1 MTFGLLPLGTNRV
14 LLGFHQWALARGRY
28 KCPLF
33 RSAAALVSVGNR
45 GMRILAPPN
54 TARPGFND
62 PMRRTSLVCPAKE
75 LPRLK
80 LHRTTG

>member
-45 GMRILAPPN
+45 GMRTLAPPN
-54 TARPGFND
+54 TPGRASMIPCGGRHWYVPQKNYLD
-62 PMRRTSLVCPAKE
+62 
-75 LPRLK
+75 
-80 LHRTTG
+80 